1 VGTAIV
7 LGHHVDIVVIPPA
20 IRLLVLDANVWKMHL
35 VIEVREVALK
45 RPLPDLL
52 VGPIRVAVVIG
63 TAALEM
69 HPRLPACATRSR
81 AACTHDRDPAPA
93 PAQSHAAGSGDA

>member
-1 VGTAIV
+1 LRAASRAHHFSCGGGVGTAIV

-52 VGPIRVAVVIG
+52 VGPIRVAV
-63 TAALEM
+63 
-69 HPRLPACATRSR
+69 S
-81 AACTHDRDPAPA
+81 
-93 PAQSHAAGSGDA
+93 